1 MPGCQRSWSSPAP
14 EAHARAQR
22 QRPGSTVLTL
32 DGPQLMVTPEAV
44 GVGRRAAGVRWIAI
58 AACVVL
64 LVDAGAAT
72 LTIVSARVTAHARAT
87 VTTGLAYTQDTNQ
100 LTEAILD
107 AETGQRGYLLT
118 GELSY
123 LAPYR
128 TALSSEPSLLAP
140 LRRGARGDP
149 VLRADTRR
157 FAALVDAKL
166 AELRETLQLR
176 FDGHAAA
183 AVALV
188 RTNRGNRLMTAI
200 RTDTAAMIKRA
211 NVLIAADRK
220 NSHTGET
227 RANLAELM
235 AYLASGAL
243 VVLMVLLLR
252 RYATIERERR
262 VAGIAQ
268 LEAERLSDA
277 KTGFLSRVSHELR
290 TPLNAVLGFGQ
301 LLEIEQLDPD
311 QRETL
316 EQILAGGRH
325 LLAIVDDLLDLSR
338 VDSGELRLSTE
349 PVQLAEVIKEARSLA
364 TPLAADL
371 AVKLRQRDIHE
382 ELYVKA
388 DRQRLRQVL
397 VNLISNAIKY
407 NRPGGDVALS
417 ASKSDSGEIRI
428 EITDTGIGISP
439 EDIDRLFTPFE
450 RLDAASRGIEGT
462 GLGLAV
468 ARGLVETM
476 NGTLN
481 VTSERGAGTTVW
493 IELPV
498 SAAPTLMPTPATD
511 DLAPPSVHKSP
522 HGALTVLYIED
533 NPSNVRLVEKILAL
547 REQVTLIVATDGA
560 SGVALARQHHPT
572 VILLDLHLPDTHGE
586 NVLRQLQDDPA
597 TVEIP
602 VIIVSADASPM
613 QVRQLRA
620 AGASGYLT
628 KPFDVNEL
636 LEGIETRST
645 PFTARTDRP
654 TPDTGLLD
662 TPGLLDTRMVASL
675 HTLAANPNVGAAQ
688 VAEMLA
694 NFRHDANETLTS
706 LHAALDDHDLGSVTQ
721 EAHRLAGGSG
731 TFGAQEFRY
740 ACREIERH
748 AKAGRTTDVRTVDA
762 TLDDLLARTWNAL
775 EDEFAAEL
783 NAHTSRA

>member
-1 MPGCQRSWSSPAP
+1 
-14 EAHARAQR
+14 
-22 QRPGSTVLTL
+22 
-32 DGPQLMVTPEAV
+32 MVTPVAM
-44 GVGRRAAGVRWIAI
+44 GAGRRAAGVRWIVV
-58 AACVVL
+58 AACLVL
-64 LVDAGAAT
+64 LVDVGAAI
-72 LTIVSARVTAHARAT
+72 LTIVSARLTAHARAT
-87 VTTGLAYTQDTNQ
+87 VTTGLAYEQDTNN

-128 TALSSEPSLLAP
+128 TALSSEPNMLAR
-140 LRRGARGDP
+140 LSRGARGDP

-157 FAALVDAKL
+157 FAALVHAKL
-166 AELRETLQLR
+166 AELSETLQLR
-176 FDGHAAA
+176 FNGHDGAAI
-183 AVALV
+183 ALV
-188 RTNRGNRLMTAI
+188 RTNRGSRLMTAI
-200 RTDTAAMIKRA
+200 RTETAAMIRRV

-220 NSHTGET
+220 KSRAGET
-227 RANLAELM
+227 RASLAELM

-243 VVLMVLLLR
+243 VVLMVLLLL

-262 VAGIAQ
+262 FAGIAQ
-268 LEAERLSDA
+268 LEAERRSDA

-301 LLEIEQLDPD
+301 LLEIGQLAPD

-338 VDSGELRLSTE
+338 VESGELRLSTE

-371 AVKLRQRDIHE
+371 AVKVRERDIHE

-407 NRPGGDVALS
+407 NHPGGDVTLS
-417 ASKSDSGEIRI
+417 AGRTESGEIRI
-428 EITDTGIGISP
+428 EITDTGIGVSP

-450 RLDAASRGIEGT
+450 RLDAASRGIEGA

-468 ARGLVETM
+468 AKGLVKTM

-481 VTSERGAGTTVW
+481 ISSERGAGTTVS

-498 SAAPTLMPTPATD
+498 SAAPAVMPTPAA
-511 DLAPPSVHKSP
+511 DLAPRSVRKSP

-547 REQVTLIVATDGA
+547 REQVTLIIATDGA
-560 SGVALARQHHPT
+560 SGVTLARQHHPT

-602 VIIVSADASPM
+602 VIIVSADAAPS

-620 AGASGYLT
+620 AGATGYLT
-628 KPFDVNEL
+628 KPFDVNQL
-636 LEGIETRST
+636 LKAIDTHST
-645 PFTARTDRP
+645 PFAARTDRP

-662 TPGLLDTRMVASL
+662 TRMVASL
-675 HTLAANPNVGAAQ
+675 HILAANPNVGAAQ

-694 NFRHDANETLTS
+694 NFRHDANEMLTS
-706 LHAALDDHDLGSVTQ
+706 LHTALDNHDLGRVTQ

-731 TFGAQEFRY
+731 SFGAQEFRY
-740 ACREIERH
+740 TCREIESH
-748 AKAGRTTDVRTVDA
+748 AKAGRNTDVRTLDA

-783 NAHTSRA
+783 NTHTSRA